1 MPDYT
6 RLHQGTCLVTQ
17 EYTHGYTRVHAWIH
31 KGTHMVTCLVTQ
43 EYTHGCMPDLTRLH
57 TWFTRVRTWL
67 HKGINLVTQ
76 VIYAWLPAR

>member
-1 MPDYT
+1 MVTQGYTHGYMPDYT
-6 RLHQGTCLVTQ
+6 RLHTWLHQG
-17 EYTHGYTRVHAWIH
+17 
-31 KGTHMVTCLVTQ
+31 TCLVTQ

-57 TWFTRVRTWL
+57 TWFTRVYTWL